1 MPIRP
6 PMLTPRTKSRS
17 YLTSHFHYSQSRTSS
32 RNTHNTGSHRTL
44 LQPVNA
50 LFQPNFKPIR
60 FVHTSLNLNSS
71 LTLHSSQSM
80 PEKSNPPLHQ
90 TQTQHHFHLP
100 PPTHPPTHPKAAA
113 PPALPGFPPPTRAV
127 PPNRAT
133 TSSLTTSHPKTRHS
147 PCLLGIA
154 VSREG
159 RCHTNLWI
167 IQFVR
172 EYFVLFHCCSSSE
185 SLLLI
190 VLH

>member
-1 MPIRP
+1 M
-6 PMLTPRTKSRS
+6 KSRS
-17 YLTSHFHYSQSRTSS
+17 YPMSHFHYSQRQTSL
-32 RNTHNTGSHRTL
+32 RNTHGARNHRTL
-44 LQPVNA
+44 LQPVNP

-60 FVHTSLNLNSS
+60 FVHTSPNLNSS
-71 LTLHSSQSM
+71 LTLHSSQSTHA
-80 PEKSNPPLHQ
+80 KSNPPLPQ
-90 TQTQHHFHLP
+90 IQTQHHFQLP
-100 PPTHPPTHPKAAA
+100 PPTHRPTYPKAAA

-127 PPNRAT
+127 PPNRTT

-147 PCLLGIA
+147 PRLRGIA
-154 VSREG
+154 VIREG

-172 EYFVLFHCCSSSE
+172 EYFVLFYRCSLSE